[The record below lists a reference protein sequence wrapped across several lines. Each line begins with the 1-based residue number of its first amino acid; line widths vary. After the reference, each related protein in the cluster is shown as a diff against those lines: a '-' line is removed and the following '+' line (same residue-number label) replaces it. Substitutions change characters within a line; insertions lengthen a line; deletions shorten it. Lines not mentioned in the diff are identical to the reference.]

1 MIIFATNIPAD
12 VLSNY
17 FNIEKCYRIIDVNQI
32 LEDVGNK
39 INTVVYKFLVNQ
51 EIKNRIMK
59 YSVYSLYNKG
69 IIYINSNLND
79 EIIENLQKL
88 DFIEKVILIDNFDYP
103 CLKKLWN
110 IADEV
115 IAIPTIKEK
124 F

>member
-1 MIIFATNIPAD
+1 MVIFATNIPVD

-79 EIIENLQKL
+79 EIIQNLKKL
-88 DFIEKVILIDNFDYP
+88 DFIEKVILIDNFYCP
-103 CLKKLWN
+103 SMKKLWN

-115 IAIPTIKEK
+115 ISLPEIKSK
-124 F
+124 